1 MQISSATIALTLL
14 NQDSS
19 PSALAVGKLAA
30 GDGSPSHQVAPAA
43 ATATTAES
51 TGSDKYVPA
60 EVIAD
65 MERFEQIQTRW
76 SRLGEFH
83 AALADGSRSPF
94 DAEIIEYIGA
104 ERSWTPSNS
113 DSRLVFPGVFISSP
127 GVAAGTQAPQRD
139 AAFLSRRDAMA
150 NAYHFATALVETTN
164 YVVADAR
171 EIAAHPDKYLDASG
185 QLYGAG
191 AGGGTLGGDWEAAM
205 RQGTDMMLFYRDKM
219 ESMAASLANM
229 FSFDTTSVTT
239 GAYEGSFQGFSIS
252 HGTLGKIMDVDA
264 NGKITLYDAQGTAW
278 TAEDYDAAKI
288 DGGIPELHNDMIR
301 QADDRAELASLGL
314 KREDSGR
321 VVRV

>member
-1 MQISSATIALTLL
+1 MQLSSANIALSVL
-14 NQDSS
+14 NQDAATSRTAVVAGASTANMPSHKLSS
-19 PSALAVGKLAA
+19 A
-30 GDGSPSHQVAPAA
+30 GDTDIAG
-43 ATATTAES
+43 
-51 TGSDKYVPA
+51 DRYVPA
-60 EVIAD
+60 YD
-65 MERFEQIQTRW
+65 MPDDDTMAFCKA
-76 SRLGEFH
+76 SRE
-83 AALADGSRSPF
+83 AYQAIRDGSKSPF
-94 DAEIIEYIGA
+94 DSEIANLVGS
-104 ERSWTPSNS
+104 ERLWQSQNTDPRMQFEGDFVASEA
-113 DSRLVFPGVFISSP
+113 
-127 GVAAGTQAPQRD
+127 VAAGTQAPQRD

-205 RQGTDMMLFYRDKM
+205 RQGTDMMLFYRVKM

-239 GAYEGSFQGFSIS
+239 GAYEGSFQGFSIT

-278 TAEDYDAAKI
+278 TAEDYDAANI

-321 VVRV
+321 VVRA